1 MDDAKACVCRVGFAV
16 LRFGIGGAIGA
27 GTQGFRGAVC
37 ADGPFADI
45 SPKIEDKFLVFFA
58 LARKGAD
65 LAKQRGIARQFFDF
79 GFEFRSVL
87 WI

>member
-1 MDDAKACVCRVGFAV
+1 MDDAEAGVGRVSLVV
-16 LRFGIGGAIGA
+16 LRFGIAGAIGA

-45 SPKIEDKFLVFFA
+45 SPKIEDKFFVFFA
-58 LARKGAD
+58 LAGKSAD
-65 LAKQRGIARQFFDF
+65 FAKQRGIARQFFDF
-79 GFEFRSVL
+79 CIEFRGVF